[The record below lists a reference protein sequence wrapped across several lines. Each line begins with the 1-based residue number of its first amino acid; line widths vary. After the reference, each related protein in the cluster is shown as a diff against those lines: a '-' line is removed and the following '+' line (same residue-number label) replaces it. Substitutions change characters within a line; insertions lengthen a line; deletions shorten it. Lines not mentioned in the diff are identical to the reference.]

1 MQEAYIVDVGQNVKR
16 LREEQRYTQ
25 TEIARRCGVTPA
37 AISGLEHGVFTPS
50 ATLLVN
56 LARVLGVSVE
66 ELIEEPVAHDLEAR
80 PPRVEL
86 DDLAEHGVHANATEI
101 EMLNRLLAA
110 YFELAQTGAEK
121 TTITVPD
128 ISPESGVDMT
138 RVHTLLAY
146 AITAGILLPEDVE
159 ALEEGV
165 RKKLVAG

>member
-86 DDLAEHGVHANATEI
+86 DDLAEHGVHANAT
-101 EMLNRLLAA
+101 
-110 YFELAQTGAEK
+110 
-121 TTITVPD
+121 
-128 ISPESGVDMT
+128 
-138 RVHTLLAY
+138 
-146 AITAGILLPEDVE
+146 
-159 ALEEGV
+159 
-165 RKKLVAG
+165 